1 MDPSLQSRRKTKTS
15 FGMTFTDVM
24 KLAFFRL
31 LQSCGIDPKK
41 HVEIQ
46 DESKE
51 TKKMM
56 SRGLTSVEGA
66 WERFFNTIPEIDRQ
80 GTTTD
85 SAVPETP
92 IFAENIDEAAS
103 DTGAV
108 GEAACYTGA
117 VGEAESDAGANDKA
131 ESDAGACTR
140 PYGA

>member
-1 MDPSLQSRRKTKTS
+1 
-15 FGMTFTDVM
+15 MTFTDVM

-85 SAVPETP
+85 SAV
-92 IFAENIDEAAS
+92 AAQNKMS
-103 DTGAV
+103 FG
-108 GEAACYTGA
+108 
-117 VGEAESDAGANDKA
+117 SAGLNLPHL
-131 ESDAGACTR
+131 SS
-140 PYGA
+140 P

>member
-1 MDPSLQSRRKTKTS
+1 
-15 FGMTFTDVM
+15 MTFTDVM

-41 HVEIQ
+41 HIEIQ

-51 TKKMM
+51 AKKMM

-66 WERFFNTIPEIDRQ
+66 WERFFNTIPEIDRP

-92 IFAENIDEAAS
+92 IFAKNIDEAA
-103 DTGAV
+103 V
-108 GEAACYTGA
+108 ILI
-117 VGEAESDAGANDKA
+117 
-131 ESDAGACTR
+131 
-140 PYGA
+140 

>member
-1 MDPSLQSRRKTKTS
+1 
-15 FGMTFTDVM
+15 MTFTDVM

-66 WERFFNTIPEIDRQ
+66 WERFFNTIP
-80 GTTTD
+80 
-85 SAVPETP
+85 
-92 IFAENIDEAAS
+92 
-103 DTGAV
+103 
-108 GEAACYTGA
+108 
-117 VGEAESDAGANDKA
+117 
-131 ESDAGACTR
+131 
-140 PYGA
+140 